1 MKPHRSRYWLNTKE
15 TDPEVFQQQVEVV
28 CDTYANALDEYEMG
42 THTISTDEMT
52 SIQALERLFP
62 TKPMRPGE
70 VEKREFEYKRHGTQ
84 TLIANLEVATGELIA
99 PTIGNRRTE
108 MDFAQHIAR
117 TLATDPDARWVFV
130 LDQLNIHMSETLVR
144 VVGAECELDIDL
156 GLKGQSG
163 ILKSM
168 STRRAFLTTPT
179 HRIRFVYVP
188 KHSSW
193 LNQIE
198 IWFSI
203 LVRRLLKRASFT
215 SVDDLKQCILDFI
228 NYFNQVLA
236 KPFKWTYTG
245 RPLQA

>member
-1 MKPHRSRYWLNTKE
+1 MVGIVARQIIDVDRHQRMI
-15 TDPEVFQQQVEVV
+15 
-28 CDTYANALDEYEMG
+28 DE
-42 THTISTDEMT
+42 
-52 SIQALERLFP
+52 ALE
-62 TKPMRPGE
+62 
-70 VEKREFEYKRHGTQ
+70 EFAHQ
-84 TLIANLEVATGELIA
+84 VHLEVTDAGAYEIHIEYQTGSPRNVHHHARQCLVERYIGVTIPAQPLLVADCLVECLTERNPDVFHGMVGIDMQIA
-99 PTIGNRRTE
+99 PGSDLEINQTVTRDLVE
-108 MDFAQHIAR
+108 H
-117 TLATDPDARWVFV
+117 V
-130 LDQLNIHMSETLVR
+130 LKERQTGIELGDTAAVQI
-144 VVGAECELDIDL
+144 ELDIDL